1 MAKSKSTTKKRP
13 ASKAKPKA
21 KGKPKAQSAVPIRTN
36 QPSHQPPPSGQR
48 GAEAVSN
55 SKPEPASTSK
65 AVPPSPRDAARTLAI
80 ECARLVRDDKCEDVQ
95 LLDVRG
101 LSQVTDYLIV
111 ASGTSERQMRSVLQ
125 HVDELGSKHG
135 YSSYRSHSDDRS
147 TWLLLDFVDVV
158 VHLFEPNTRAHYDL
172 ETLWGD
178 APRVEWERPDQRP
191 RDRAGLHA

>member
-1 MAKSKSTTKKRP
+1 MFERPSVKSFSEGDRTLRNLRSPHMPKVKAKKSPAEPAPSSTTAP
-13 ASKAKPKA
+13 PMASDP
-21 KGKPKAQSAVPIRTN
+21 Q
-36 QPSHQPPPSGQR
+36 
-48 GAEAVSN
+48 
-55 SKPEPASTSK
+55 
-65 AVPPSPRDAARTLAI
+65 RTLAI

-101 LSQVTDYLIV
+101 LSQVTDYLII

-178 APRVEWERPDQRP
+178 APRVDWERPDQMP

>member
-1 MAKSKSTTKKRP
+1 M
-13 ASKAKPKA
+13 PKA
-21 KGKPKAQSAVPIRTN
+21 KARTKTGESSAPPEKKKKKATIA
-36 QPSHQPPPSGQR
+36 
-48 GAEAVSN
+48 
-55 SKPEPASTSK
+55 K
-65 AVPPSPRDAARTLAI
+65 DAANDAPHGSAKGLAI
-80 ECARLVRDDKCEDVQ
+80 ECARLVRDDKCEEVA

-101 LSQVTDYLIV
+101 LSQVTDYLII

-178 APRVEWERPDQRP
+178 APRLEWERPDQLP

>member
-1 MAKSKSTTKKRP
+1 MAKSKSTTKRP
-13 ASKAKPKA
+13 ASKGKPKA
-21 KGKPKAQSAVPIRTN
+21 KGKPKSAVPIRTN
-36 QPSHQPPPSGQR
+36 EPSHEPPSSGPKR
-48 GAEAVSN
+48 AEAASN
-55 SKPEPASTSK
+55 PKPEPARTSK
-65 AVPPSPRDAARTLAI
+65 SAPAAPADAARTLAI

-125 HVDELGSKHG
+125 HVDELGTKHG

-178 APRVEWERPDQRP
+178 APRVDWERPDQRP

>member
-1 MAKSKSTTKKRP
+1 MAKSKSSAKTTTSK
-13 ASKAKPKA
+13 SKAKPK
-21 KGKPKAQSAVPIRTN
+21 PKAGEKPDSSPKSKAP
-36 QPSHQPPPSGQR
+36 QPPVDP
-48 GAEAVSN
+48 
-55 SKPEPASTSK
+55 
-65 AVPPSPRDAARTLAI
+65 ARTLAI

-125 HVDELGSKHG
+125 HVDEIGTKHG
-135 YSSYRSHSDDRS
+135 YSSYRRHSDDRS

-178 APRVEWERPDQRP
+178 APRVEWERADQMP

>member
-1 MAKSKSTTKKRP
+1 MAKSKSTTKRP

-21 KGKPKAQSAVPIRTN
+21 KGKPKPRSAVPSRKN
-36 QPSHQPPPSGQR
+36 EPSHQPPRSPQVRSEAPSSPK
-48 GAEAVSN
+48 ADPATI
-55 SKPEPASTSK
+55 SKSAPPA
-65 AVPPSPRDAARTLAI
+65 PGDAARALAI

-178 APRVEWERPDQRP
+178 APRVDWERPDQMP
-191 RDRAGLHA
+191 RDRAGLHT

>member
-1 MAKSKSTTKKRP
+1 M
-13 ASKAKPKA
+13 SKAKATKGSAA
-21 KGKPKAQSAVPIRTN
+21 KEASAPAAGATTN
-36 QPSHQPPPSGQR
+36 
-48 GAEAVSN
+48 E
-55 SKPEPASTSK
+55 
-65 AVPPSPRDAARTLAI
+65 AARTLAI
-80 ECARLVRDDKCEDVQ
+80 ECARLVRDDKCEEVQ

-101 LSQVTDYLIV
+101 LSQVTDYLII

-125 HVDELGSKHG
+125 HVDELGGKHG

-178 APRVEWERPDQRP
+178 APRVEWERPDQMK
-191 RDRAGLHA
+191 RDRAGLHV